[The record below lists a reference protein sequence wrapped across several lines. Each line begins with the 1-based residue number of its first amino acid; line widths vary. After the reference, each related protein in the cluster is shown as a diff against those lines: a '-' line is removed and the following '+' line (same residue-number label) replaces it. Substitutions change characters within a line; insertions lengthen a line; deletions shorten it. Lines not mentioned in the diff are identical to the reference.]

1 MGSKLGSSLQQGFQK
16 GWTGFIWL
24 LKIILPI
31 SFLTLMFEYSG
42 LFDRVEFILQPVMG
56 LMQLPPAAA
65 LPLTVG
71 LLAGIYAAIAAMAV
85 LPFTTAQLTVMAVF
99 LLIAHNLVQE
109 GIIQGKAGV
118 NAVKATLVRLVA
130 ALGTAAVV
138 GWFLCSGEV
147 VTATAGSAPS
157 VAASFSVVMV
167 EWIKGMLVL
176 NAKMLVIIV
185 GVMIVIEIMKAYNIV
200 SRLVGTLH
208 PLLKLLGIDS
218 STGMLWLTAVLF
230 GLAFGAAVIV
240 EETKRGRFEQALLD
254 RLHLS
259 IGINHSVVEDPVLF
273 LPFGIHPFW
282 LWVPRLVCAMVA
294 TWLYIVWRKIRPDT
308 RPGTPLKN
316 STT

>member
-1 MGSKLGSSLQQGFQK
+1 LQSKLGSSIQQGLQK
-16 GWTGFIWL
+16 GWDGFIWL

-42 LFDRVEFILQPVMG
+42 LFDRIEFMLAPAMG

-118 NAVKATLVRLVA
+118 NPIKATMARLVA
-130 ALGTAAVV
+130 GLCMAAMV
-138 GWFLCSGEV
+138 GWLLIPGEV
-147 VTATAGSAPS
+147 VTASAGSVQPLAT
-157 VAASFSVVMV
+157 SFSAVMTA
-167 EWIKGMLVL
+167 WAKGILLLSV
-176 NAKMLVIIV
+176 KMLVIIV
-185 GVMIVIEIMKAYNIV
+185 GVMIVIEIMKAFNV
-200 SRLVGTLH
+200 VPRVVGTLH
-208 PLLKLLGIDS
+208 PLLKLMGIDA

-259 IGINHSVVEDPVLF
+259 IGINHSLIEDPVLF

-282 LWVPRLVCAMVA
+282 LWIPRLVCAMVA
-294 TWLYIVWRKIRPDT
+294 TWLYIMWQKIRPKT
-308 RPGTPLKN
+308 
-316 STT
+316 STKKSIP